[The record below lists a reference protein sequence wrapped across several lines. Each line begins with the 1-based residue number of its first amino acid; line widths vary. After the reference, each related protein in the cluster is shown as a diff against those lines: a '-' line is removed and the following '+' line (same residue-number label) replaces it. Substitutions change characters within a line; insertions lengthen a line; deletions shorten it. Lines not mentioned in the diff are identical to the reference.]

1 MYNCPKFDCHE
12 DVRGNYVRSVNGK
25 SGDVVLDLASMV
37 PEVPEEQGIYQL
49 TVEVDAEG
57 KATMRWVSVD

>member
-1 MYNCPKFDCHE
+1 MYNCPKFDYYE

-57 KATMRWVSVD
+57 KATMSWVSVD